1 MYIDGEARA
10 SIDYPLFLAHGAGPA
25 QKDLTAYGK
34 PLDPWASANFGRTH
48 DSGWYNTYLVP
59 FGKSIRWEPPFQPR
73 MNLLEDAGGYVKLK
87 KMEAIAITY
96 SAAGW
101 GCAKSTPYECC

>member
-1 MYIDGEARA
+1 MTEGASHGAITQQWHGGKPSGTTPDLRIRMYIDGEARA

-59 FGKSIRWEPPFQPR
+59 FGKSIRWEHPSNR
-73 MNLLEDAGGYVKLK
+73 E
-87 KMEAIAITY
+87 
-96 SAAGW
+96 
-101 GCAKSTPYECC
+101 